1 MVLFRV
7 EYKTNG
13 ALNTIYL
20 QIEYTIVTI
29 YTIYIYDY
37 DMVRYHFQWFQY

>member
-1 MVLFRV
+1 MYMVLFRV

-20 QIEYTIVTI
+20 QIVYIIITI
-29 YTIYIYDY
+29 
-37 DMVRYHFQWFQY
+37 